1 MKRSEEERSRRLLDE
16 IGGIREDLTNL
27 DKLSAD
33 RRAAETASARRAGSR
48 SERRARKRAE
58 DAYYFGDNR
67 QQTILRRVTVAV
79 ACVLLSA
86 VVILP
91 TALFVARRNEDS
103 HTNPNEASGS
113 GSTVETDENGTV
125 GETDGNSTIGETNG
139 YESTEPT
146 PDPVRLIYAPVMP
159 PQEIIESIQKN
170 FGSVEI
176 KPMSSLKL
184 REDDLMGY
192 PEDYNT
198 ENNGLPDINVDI
210 CGNSMDLYYQD
221 SKIYRNNDGEVTN
234 AIHMYSMVQDDIKI
248 LIEEDSN
255 RIVEIASFTDTVSR
269 LPRATKNPITEEQ
282 AKRLAANFLQSGA
295 QIDDLS
301 PYSNVS
307 VRRDVSIA
315 DEPVYI
321 VSFSVYIGGYKT
333 GENIHVIMTTYG
345 TVFNY
350 HRTNAGRYAPF
361 SGIVTEQDIREALYA
376 LGSLMDMPGNVFD
389 TQERLAVD
397 EDGNL
402 YVCYTGYYTIE
413 QSTAEGAEENPMA
426 GMMCERTYYAQVFP
440 SGSPDNTN

>member
-1 MKRSEEERSRRLLDE
+1 MKRSEEEKSRRLLDE

-33 RRAAETASARRAGSR
+33 RKAAETASARRAGSR

-103 HTNPNEASGS
+103 HTNPNEASES

-125 GETDGNSTIGETNG
+125 GETDGNSTIGETNW

-146 PDPVRLIYAPVMP
+146 PDPVRLIYVPVMP
-159 PQEIIESIQKN
+159 PEGVAGSDQEKI
-170 FGSVEI
+170 GSVEI

-184 REDDLMGY
+184 CEDDLLGY
-192 PEDYNT
+192 PKDYNT
-198 ENNGLPDINVDI
+198 ENNGLPDRNVDI

-221 SKIYRNNDGEVTN
+221 SKIYRNNDGEITN
-234 AIHMYSMVQDDIKI
+234 VMNRYSMGQEKI
-248 LIEEDSN
+248 YVLIEENSN
-255 RIVEIASFTDTVSR
+255 RIIKISPYTDAVSH
-269 LPRATKNPITEEQ
+269 LPKATKNPITEEQ
-282 AKRLAANFLQSGA
+282 AKRLAANFLRSSA

-321 VSFSVYIGGYKT
+321 VSFSVYIGGYST
-333 GENIHVIMTTYG
+333 GESIFVRVTSYG
-345 TVFNY
+345 TVYSFR
-350 HRTNAGRYAPF
+350 RTNAGRYAPF

-426 GMMCERTYYAQVFP
+426 GMMCERTYYAQIFP

>member
-33 RRAAETASARRAGSR
+33 RKAAETASARRAGSR

-91 TALFVARRNEDS
+91 TALFVSRWNEDS
-103 HTNPNEASGS
+103 HTNPNEASES

-125 GETDGNSTIGETNG
+125 GETDGNGTLRETNG
-139 YESTEPT
+139 YESTEPM

-159 PQEIIESIQKN
+159 PEGVAGSAQEKI
-170 FGSVEI
+170 GSVEI
-176 KPMSSLKL
+176 KPMSDLKL
-184 REDDLMGY
+184 CEDDLLGY
-192 PEDYNT
+192 PNGYKTEYNA
-198 ENNGLPDINVDI
+198 LPDRNVDI
-210 CGNSMDLYYQD
+210 CGNSMDLYYQN

-234 AIHMYSMVQDDIKI
+234 AIHMYSMGQYDMKI

-255 RIVEIASFTDTVSR
+255 RIVKIVPYRNAVSR
-269 LPRATKNPITEEQ
+269 LPRATEDPITEEQ
-282 AKRLAANFLQSGA
+282 AKTIATDFLRYDA
-295 QIDDLS
+295 QIEDLS

-307 VRRDVSIA
+307 VRRDVSIT

-321 VSFSVYIGGYKT
+321 VSFSVYIGGYRT
-333 GENIHVIMTTYG
+333 GESISVRVTSYG
-345 TVFNY
+345 TVYSFS
-350 HRTNAGRYAPF
+350 RTNAGRFAPF
-361 SGIVTEQDIREALYA
+361 SDTVTEQDIREALYA
-376 LGSLMDMPGNVFD
+376 LGSVMDMPGNVFD